1 MDPPLTESP
10 SAQSMKGRFAIQGC
24 SQLELKTTRNETG
37 LLSLPDE
44 VAVDILAQV
53 SRLDLV
59 ALAMVSRRHRFVS
72 ESHNLRALRFQMGSV
87 EPYLYV
93 FMQMYPDPSPRWFVL
108 HPVQRLL
115 KPVHSSLLP
124 APEAGS
130 CFVPTDWGIYMI
142 GGLVN
147 GKPTSEVR
155 FFDCINHTVY
165 RVTSMKMARSGASAS
180 LIDKK
185 KIYVFGGCWDV
196 ADSSNWVE
204 VFDME
209 TGTWDLLF
217 VFTPKMP
224 LKIQQSVALD
234 DKNVY
239 AVDEDG
245 QIFSFSPSN
254 CMFVTRG
261 IKESNP
267 ESRNDW
273 LLAEA
278 LFCRG
283 VGGRILWRFPNETV
297 WKEVKGLEEL
307 QQQHCGGFDII
318 KLFPFSAQ
326 RVGIFWEARPQGPDQ
341 ILELWYA
348 ELSLFR
354 AEGWGEV
361 LAEAEE
367 AKLALKGP
375 LKLTNSGNGNGGEG
389 PFIVMDDKDVQP
401 VSVMAFLDRV

>member
-1 MDPPLTESP
+1 M
-10 SAQSMKGRFAIQGC
+10 
-24 SQLELKTTRNETG
+24 NEREVCG
-37 LLSLPDE
+37 LWWSLPDE
-44 VAVDILAQV
+44 VAVDYLAQV

-93 FMQMYPDPSPRWFVL
+93 FMHMYPDPSPRWFVL

-124 APEAGS
+124 APEEGVPHYVHEDGS
-130 CFVPTDWGIYMI
+130 
-142 GGLVN
+142 
-147 GKPTSEVR
+147 K
-155 FFDCINHTVY
+155 
-165 RVTSMKMARSGASAS
+165 RSISK
-180 LIDKK
+180 LDRQEEDI
-185 KIYVFGGCWDV
+185 VFGGCWDV

-209 TGTWDLLF
+209 TGTWDLLY

-224 LKIQQSVALD
+224 LKIQQSVVLD

-239 AVDEDG
+239 VVDEDG

-254 CMFVTRG
+254 CMFVTSG

-318 KLFPFSAQ
+318 KLCPFSAQ

-341 ILELWYA
+341 ILELWCA
-348 ELSLFR
+348 ELSLTR
-354 AEGWGEV
+354 SQGAEGWGEV

-375 LKLTNSGNGNGGEG
+375 LKLTNSGM
-389 PFIVMDDKDVQP
+389 VMEEKVP
-401 VSVMAFLDRV
+401 LSSWMTR